1 MCFQMNIYLPS
12 NTMQMIIDLCRY
24 ISFMQ
29 YTYTLADNVIKK
41 LSFPSV
47 NGQSTPYLFYLARV
61 LVCSGEF
68 L

>member
-12 NTMQMIIDLCRY
+12 DTMQMNIDLCRY

-29 YTYTLADNVIKK
+29 YTYTLADDIINK
-41 LSFPSV
+41 LSCLTV
-47 NGQSTPYLFYLARV
+47 NGQSAPYLFYLTRV